1 MTDLERLKTAC
12 EILAPAGG
20 SEQLL
25 AAVRCGANAVYL
37 GGKNFNARRNAE
49 NFGETDLKKA
59 VAYCHARNVKVYVAV
74 NTLVLDSELGT
85 LEEEADWIAEA
96 GADAVII
103 QDMAVLR
110 LFASRYPSLKRH
122 ASTQTA
128 VQNVDGAKFL
138 EDAGFDSVVL
148 ARELSLGEMESVC
161 SAVTVPAEAFV
172 HGAHCMSVSGA
183 CTLSAM
189 LGGRSGNRGLC
200 AQPCRLDWTC
210 GEKRYA
216 LSLKDLSLISHLS
229 DMANAGVRSFKIEGR
244 MKRPEYVAAAV
255 TACRQSLAGE
265 PFDEELLR
273 AAFSRSGF
281 TKGYLTGKRN
291 AEMFGYRTKEDVTDM
306 GEVQKSLAALYK
318 NETPLVPVDL
328 GFTLD
333 KRSAQLSVS
342 DGLNE
347 TFAESGAPEPAIRRP
362 LDEASA
368 RQNLEKTGGTPF
380 YVRSFTT
387 KIAEGY
393 ALSAAALNALRREAL
408 EKLLEVRSQVQPH
421 LRQPFEWEPSA
432 RRSVPSKQPSL
443 WARFYT
449 ESQIGSAEAFEK
461 IILPAERITAETMI
475 RYPGKLIAQLPALLF
490 PEDEPAFDAL
500 LLRLTESGL
509 GEIWANNIY
518 GIELG
523 RRLGLA
529 VHGGFGL
536 NVANTQALLFYEAQG
551 LSSLTV
557 SFELAMAK
565 IKSLGGTIPR
575 GVVSYGSVPLMHLRN
590 CPVRAAIGCKACRK
604 NGSLTD
610 RMQIS
615 FPVECEEM
623 RSSAL
628 LNSVPIDLAGRNL
641 TGLNYQLLYFTRE
654 SAAETEAIAARFLA
668 AEKTDLP
675 HTGGLYYRELL

>member
-1 MTDLERLKTAC
+1 MASLQSTP
-12 EILAPAGG
+12 EILAPVGG
-20 SEQLL
+20 EEQLL

-37 GGKNFNARRNAE
+37 GGNNFNARRNAE
-49 NFGETDLKKA
+49 NFAEADLQKA
-59 VAYCHARNVKVYVAV
+59 VSYCHARNVKVYITV
-74 NTLVLDSELGT
+74 NTLILDSELGM
-85 LEEEADWIAEA
+85 LEEEADRIASA

-110 LFASRYPSLKRH
+110 LFASRYPTLKRH

-128 VQNVDGAKFL
+128 VHNVDGARFL
-138 EDAGFDSVVL
+138 QDIGFDSIVL

-161 SAVTVPAEAFV
+161 SAVTIPTEAFV

-255 TACRQSLAGE
+255 TACRQSLTGK
-265 PFDEELLR
+265 PFDEETLR

-281 TKGYLTGKRN
+281 TDGYLTGKRN

-306 GEVQKSLAALYK
+306 GSVQKALAALYK

-328 GFTLD
+328 SFELD
-333 KRSAQLSVS
+333 EHAARLSVS
-342 DGLNE
+342 DGINE
-347 TFAESGAPEPAIRRP
+347 TSVESDAPELAIHRA
-362 LDEASA
+362 LDETSA

-380 YVRSFTT
+380 FVRSFTA

-393 ALSAAALNALRREAL
+393 ILSAGALNALRREAL
-408 EKLLEVRSQVQPH
+408 EKLLEARSQIAPH
-421 LRQPFEWEPSA
+421 HRQPFEWEPSS
-432 RRSVPSKQPSL
+432 RRVLLPEQPAL
-443 WARFYT
+443 WARFYD
-449 ESQIGSAEAFEK
+449 ERQMKSAEPFEK
-461 IILPAERITAETMI
+461 ILLPAERITVETI
-475 RYPGKLIAQLPALLF
+475 RRFGGKLVAQLPTLLF
-490 PEDEPAFDAL
+490 PEDEPAFDEHLSAL
-500 LLRLTESGL
+500 AKDGL
-509 GEIWANNIY
+509 MEVWTNNIY
-518 GIELG
+518 GVALG
-523 RRLGLA
+523 KRLGLT

-536 NVANTQALLFYEAQG
+536 NVTNTQSLLFYETQG

-565 IKSLGGTIPR
+565 IKALGGIIPR
-575 GVVSYGSVPLMHLRN
+575 GVVSYGNVPLMHLRN
-590 CPVRAAIGCKACRK
+590 CPVRAAIGCIACAK
-604 NGSLTD
+604 SGSLTD
-610 RMQIS
+610 RLQIS

-623 RSSAL
+623 RSADL
-628 LNSVPIDLAGRNL
+628 LNSVPIDLAGRSL
-641 TGLNYQLLYFTRE
+641 GGLDFQLLYFTRE
-654 SAAETEAIAARFLA
+654 SADEVAEITTRFLSA
-668 AEKTDLP
+668 QKTDKP